1 MAAGEEFGAADVFVG
16 CAVVGLAEAERWV
29 CLCGGYGEEGG
40 EDGEIGEGGWG
51 VHCWLLLGYLGRM

>member
-1 MAAGEEFGAADVFVG
+1 
-16 CAVVGLAEAERWV
+16 
-29 CLCGGYGEEGG
+29 LCGGYGEEGG